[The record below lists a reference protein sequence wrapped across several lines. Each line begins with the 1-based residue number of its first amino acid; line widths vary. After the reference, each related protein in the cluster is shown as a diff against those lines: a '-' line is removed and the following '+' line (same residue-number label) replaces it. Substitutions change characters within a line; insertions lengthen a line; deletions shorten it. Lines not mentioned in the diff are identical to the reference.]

1 MMTKRIFIASI
12 CLNIG
17 LAVSW
22 AWLAQSRQPTSSVK
36 DVPIPVRNVSRPVAS
51 NRVDIVIT
59 NQLKTDFTWSRLES
73 EDYKKYIENLRA
85 VGCPELTIYDIIIS
99 ELDLIYEPKLNLLK
113 GANIPLEDKF
123 WLKDK
128 PKPGR
133 AASANEE
140 IRKLEEERRGII
152 KDLLGLTEK
161 SWRVAHNYYE
171 DSGQTRYSYLTE
183 EQRLQLEKLEY
194 HYEKKGGT
202 LRQGIG
208 YANEEEH
215 KKMLVEMKAFM
226 SPEQIMEYEIRTS
239 NLSKELRNNLKMAN
253 PSEEEFRKIF
263 TATYEARNLGPADE
277 SKEPLTK
284 EQVIAAQKQAQETL
298 KETLGEE
305 RYAEMQRARDYS
317 YRQLVS
323 AAPFLG
329 YDKAAAVRVYGMRN
343 DTIQA
348 IQTINANAALTP
360 EQKGKA
366 IMDINVA
373 VQKAIVTELGEKGAN
388 YYLKSGGSWMRG
400 GN

>member
-1 MMTKRIFIASI
+1 MMTKRIFIASV

-17 LAVSW
+17 LGVGW
-22 AWLAQSRQPTSSVK
+22 AWLAQSRQSASPVQ
-36 DVPIPVRNVSRPVAS
+36 DAPMLVRNASRPAAS

-59 NQLKTDFTWSRLES
+59 NQLKTDFTWSQLES

-99 ELDLIYEPKLNLLK
+99 ELDLIYEPKLNALK

-140 IRKLEEERRGII
+140 IKKLEEERRNII

-183 EQRLQLEKLEY
+183 EQRLQLEKIEY
-194 HYEKKGGT
+194 RYEKQGGT

-239 NLSKELRNNLKMAN
+239 NLSKELRNNLKAAS

-277 SKEPLTK
+277 SKEPPTK
-284 EQVIAAQKQAQETL
+284 EQMIAAQKQAQETL

-343 DTIQA
+343 DTMNA